1 MAVALAA
8 GLRPENGWLVPLLIL
23 LAMAQGA
30 VAGSGVRTFWQGGW
44 SEEIFGAGGR
54 YLGFLAAV
62 AFAAVE
68 AYAVGAGL
76 GAGAPGL
83 AALLL
88 GPPVILAAVAL
99 RSAVK
104 TRAPGRETESPK
116 RRR

>member
-1 MAVALAA
+1 MAAALAA
-8 GLRPENGWLVPLLIL
+8 GLRPENAWLVPVLLL
-23 LAMAQGA
+23 VAMAQGV
-30 VAGSGVRTFWQGGW
+30 VAGTGVRRFWREGW
-44 SEEIFGAGGR
+44 SKEIFGAGGR

-76 GAGAPGL
+76 EAGAPGL
-83 AALLL
+83 AATLL

-104 TRAPGRETESPK
+104 H
-116 RRR
+116 RRSGPVKE